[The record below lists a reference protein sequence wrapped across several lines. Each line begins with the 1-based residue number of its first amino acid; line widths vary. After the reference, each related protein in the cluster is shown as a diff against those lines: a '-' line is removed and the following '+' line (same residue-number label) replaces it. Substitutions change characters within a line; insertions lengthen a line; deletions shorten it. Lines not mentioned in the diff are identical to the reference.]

1 MADAGNLFYQ
11 IISDPEG
18 ISGGSLVFIHG
29 AGGTHSKWAALMEK
43 SINGFTHVAIDLMGH
58 GSSPGSPA
66 EDIKVY
72 AESIKD
78 FLEANSF
85 PRPWILVGHSM
96 GGNIALQA
104 ALDYPE
110 RVDGL
115 ILIGSG
121 ARMPVNP
128 TMLEQLAQGSFN
140 TAFLKIAYGRDVN
153 PQLLEEELQNWS
165 QVSQQQLYVDFT
177 ACNNYDVSQ
186 QVGDIKMPVLI
197 LVGDQD
203 KMTPIKSSQ
212 YLQEKIGGSV
222 LQIVP
227 GAGHHLMLEKPAE
240 TISAISGFLK
250 DSFSRQD

>member
-1 MADAGNLFYQ
+1 VAGLATTF
-11 IISDPEG
+11 
-18 ISGGSLVFIHG
+18 
-29 AGGTHSKWAALMEK
+29 
-43 SINGFTHVAIDLMGH
+43 
-58 GSSPGSPA
+58 
-66 EDIKVY
+66 
-72 AESIKD
+72 
-78 FLEANSF
+78 
-85 PRPWILVGHSM
+85 
-96 GGNIALQA
+96 
-104 ALDYPE
+104 
-110 RVDGL
+110 
-115 ILIGSG
+115 GSG
-121 ARMPVNP
+121 AMTNPISDIDNEVELMFLIGTNP
-128 TMLEQLAQGSFN
+128 TEAHPIIGYKMRQAARRG
-140 TAFLKIAYGRDVN
+140 AK
-153 PQLLEEELQNWS
+153 LEEELQNWS

-250 DSFSRQD
+250 ASFSRQD